1 MIRKLKSE
9 DRQQLENMLSN
20 VNQFKPIECG
30 IALELID
37 ISIMNPYQQDYNI
50 YVFEE
55 EGKVLGYHC
64 TGLRPLTDAVYDL
77 YWIVVDPATQGK
89 GIGGQL
95 LKHAEEFVKQNNG
108 RLILA
113 ETSSRDNYNGTRDF
127 YLKHNYSILA
137 EIKDFYSLEDN
148 LIIFGK
154 YFN

>member
-9 DRQQLENMLSN
+9 DRAQLENMLSN
-20 VNQFKPIECG
+20 VNQFKPIECD

-37 ISIMNPYQQDYNI
+37 IAIMNPAQGDYNI
-50 YVFEE
+50 FVFEDDD
-55 EGKVLGYHC
+55 KVLGYHC
-64 TGLRPLTDAVYDL
+64 TGLRPLTNGVYDL
-77 YWIVVDPATQGK
+77 YWIVVDPTVQGK
-89 GIGGQL
+89 GIGAKL
-95 LKHAEEFVKQNNG
+95 LKHAEDFVKDRSG

-113 ETSSRDNYNGTRDF
+113 ETSSRDNYDGTRGF

-137 EIKDFYSLEDN
+137 EIKDFYSIEDN